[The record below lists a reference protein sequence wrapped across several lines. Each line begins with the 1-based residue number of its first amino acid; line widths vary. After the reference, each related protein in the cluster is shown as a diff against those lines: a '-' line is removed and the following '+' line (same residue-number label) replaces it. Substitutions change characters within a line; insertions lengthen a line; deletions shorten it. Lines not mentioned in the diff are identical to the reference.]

1 MDNLP
6 VYIGIVFGLTTIL
19 SGYIFYKATV
29 QSRNTGVVLFS
40 WLIFQ
45 AGLGLAGFY
54 TITDTMPPR
63 FLLLVLPPLLL
74 IIFLFN
80 NARGVEF
87 IDSLDIKTLTILH
100 TIRIPVEVVL
110 YCLFVNRTVP
120 ELMTFSGRNWDVVS
134 GVTAPFIF
142 YLGFIRSRLG
152 NKFLLFWNFICLML
166 LFNIVIIGILS
177 APFPFQQ
184 FAFDQPNKA
193 VLYFPFNWLPGFVV
207 PLVLFSHLA
216 IIRQLFYNRVGV
228 KS

>member
-29 QSRNTGVVLFS
+29 QSRNTGVILIS

-80 NARGVEF
+80 NARGLEF

-110 YCLFVNRTVP
+110 YWLYINRAVP
-120 ELMTFSGRNWDVVS
+120 ELMTFSGRNLDILS
-134 GVTAPFIF
+134 GISAPIVF
-142 YLGFIRSRLG
+142 YLGFIRKSLSK
-152 NKFLLFWNFICLML
+152 KFLIFWNGICLVL
-166 LFNIVIIGILS
+166 LFNIVINGILS

-184 FAFDQPNKA
+184 FAFDQANMA
-193 VLYFPFNWLPGFVV
+193 VLYFPFNWLPGFIV

-216 IIRQLFYNRVGV
+216 TIRQLYYNRV
-228 KS
+228 

>member
-19 SGYIFYKATV
+19 SGYLFFKATV
-29 QSRNTGVVLFS
+29 QSRNTAVILIS

-54 TITDTMPPR
+54 SITDTMPPR
-63 FLLLVLPPLLL
+63 FLFLILPPLLL

-80 NARGVEF
+80 NARGLEF

-110 YCLFVNRTVP
+110 YWLYINRAVP
-120 ELMTFSGRNWDVVS
+120 ELMTFSGRNLDILS
-134 GVTAPFIF
+134 GISAPIVF
-142 YLGFIRSRLG
+142 YLGFIRKSLST
-152 NKFLLFWNFICLML
+152 KFLIFWNGICLVL
-166 LFNIVIIGILS
+166 LFNIVINGILS

-184 FAFDQPNKA
+184 YAFDQPNMA

-216 IIRQLFYNRVGV
+216 AIRQLYYKRV
-228 KS
+228 

>member
-29 QSRNTGVVLFS
+29 QSRNTGVILFS

-80 NARGVEF
+80 NARGLEF
-87 IDSLDIKTLTILH
+87 IDSLDIKILTILH

-110 YCLFVNRTVP
+110 YWLYINRAVP
-120 ELMTFSGRNWDVVS
+120 ELMTFSGRNLDILS
-134 GVTAPFIF
+134 GISAPIVF
-142 YLGFIRSRLG
+142 YLGFIRNSFSK
-152 NKFLLFWNFICLML
+152 KFLIFWNGFCLVL
-166 LFNIVIIGILS
+166 LFNIVINGILS

-184 FAFDQPNKA
+184 FALDQPNIA

-216 IIRQLFYNRVGV
+216 TIRQLYYNRV
-228 KS
+228 